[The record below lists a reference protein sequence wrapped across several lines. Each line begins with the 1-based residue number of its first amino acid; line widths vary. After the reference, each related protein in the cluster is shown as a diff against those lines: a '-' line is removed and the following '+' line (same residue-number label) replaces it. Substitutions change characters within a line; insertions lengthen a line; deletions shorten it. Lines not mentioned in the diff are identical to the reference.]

1 MGRVAF
7 NSTAWLA
14 AIVDSSDDAIV
25 SKDLNGIVS
34 SWNTGAVR
42 MFGYTPDEIVGESI
56 LKIIPQD
63 RHSEETYIQTLI
75 RKGERINHYNTIRRC
90 KDGRLL
96 NVSLTVSP
104 IRNDDREIVGISK
117 IARDITDWKLAQET
131 QALLLRE
138 LNHRS
143 KNLLAVA
150 DAIVRQTAKST
161 APAELVNRIS
171 RRFHALSVN
180 QDVLIER
187 NWHGAE
193 ISHIIRSQIATL
205 IEDQSRVRLEGPALF
220 VNPAAAQALGM
231 AFYELAANALK
242 YGSLSVPTGLVD
254 VIWIVTG
261 ANDARELKLLW
272 REAGGPPP
280 AIPNRKGFG
289 STIIEDMVARS
300 VLGKAS
306 VTYPATGLVWELNAP
321 QAGLMEHAEAAV
333 I

>member
-1 MGRVAF
+1 
-7 NSTAWLA
+7 
-14 AIVDSSDDAIV
+14 
-25 SKDLNGIVS
+25 
-34 SWNTGAVR
+34 
-42 MFGYTPDEIVGESI
+42 
-56 LKIIPQD
+56 
-63 RHSEETYIQTLI
+63 
-75 RKGERINHYNTIRRC
+75 
-90 KDGRLL
+90 
-96 NVSLTVSP
+96 
-104 IRNDDREIVGISK
+104 
-117 IARDITDWKLAQET
+117 
-131 QALLLRE
+131 
-138 LNHRS
+138 
-143 KNLLAVA
+143 
-150 DAIVRQTAKST
+150 
-161 APAELVNRIS
+161 
-171 RRFHALSVN
+171 VN